1 MVTRKEIQA
10 KVYAV
15 IAAVSQ
21 RPVSGLSDSRT
32 LRQDLLLA
40 EALIASLSVPW
51 TRIAKSYLG
60 GLSVSLKESKATKTV
75 GNCVDL
81 VTIKANGG
89 EKP

>member
-1 MVTRKEIQA
+1 MEIQP

-15 IAAVSQ
+15 LAAVSQ
-21 RPVSGLSDSRT
+21 RPVSGLNDSQT
-32 LRQDLLLA
+32 LRKGLLLG

-51 TRIAKSYLG
+51 TKIATSYPG

-89 EKP
+89 KKP